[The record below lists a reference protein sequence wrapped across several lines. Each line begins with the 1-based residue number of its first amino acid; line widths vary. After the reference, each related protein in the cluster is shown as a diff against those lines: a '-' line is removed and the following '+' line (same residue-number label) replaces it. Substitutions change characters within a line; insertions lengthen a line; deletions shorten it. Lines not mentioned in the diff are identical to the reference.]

1 MKRRLLLG
9 LCTTIVAAFPI
20 GSARAASVSEDVPLP
35 GGTAA
40 LAQALGIDPIPDRGR
55 YLYEIVRLV
64 YNAPEGRRP
73 SAETFL
79 LSLRQAALRDRAGI
93 RPLFGDPSTTET
105 VPVPLTTEIWS
116 NTIFHRRVAPRDLV
130 ATIVADRS
138 AALIALGLWSMDDA
152 TLQFFADH
160 PSLLDR
166 IYERSAQAFGA
177 FGASL
182 QVQNNRVIP
191 AGVKMAQADRDD
203 VTPLWEALVIEKT
216 TRAERLRRRPSC
228 SSRAFASTLD
238 VSATAPSMP
247 SHRAPGIRFPLPLGA
262 DSTS

>member
-1 MKRRLLLG
+1 
-9 LCTTIVAAFPI
+9 
-20 GSARAASVSEDVPLP
+20 
-35 GGTAA
+35 
-40 LAQALGIDPIPDRGR
+40 
-55 YLYEIVRLV
+55 VRLV

-116 NTIFHRRVAPRDLV
+116 NTIFHRRIAPRDLV

-160 PSLLDR
+160 PSLLER

-216 TRAERLRRRPSC
+216 TRAERFITQLLELNEGRVAYLYDVIARLDPPH
-228 SSRAFASTLD
+228 RAFALGLANPNAAARADRFKTLAGS
-238 VSATAPSMP
+238 VNAFREAHLKT
-247 SHRAPGIRFPLPLGA
+247 LPLGRA
-262 DSTS
+262 SYDLSMALMRVQVDANGAPRPPGARSFWTR